1 MGEPGVQPS
10 LKTALVQDALP
21 FFGGA
26 ERVLVQARRV
36 FPRAQLYTLIHR
48 PSAFA
53 GTPLEGVPARAS
65 FLNRL
70 PGAQRYHRLFFPLY
84 PRAVE
89 SLDLREFDLV
99 LSFSYA
105 AAHGARTRPGQL
117 HLALFYTP
125 LRLAYHE
132 SHPLAQG
139 SGVRARLLQRA
150 LGGFRRWD
158 AAAAAR
164 PDALLAVSAW
174 VARLARGLY
183 GRPVGVLYP
192 PVETGRFRPA
202 PAREAFY
209 LAVSR
214 LEPHKRL
221 DLVVEAFNRLNRPL
235 LVVGEGSQRARL
247 ERAARPNVR
256 FLGRLADPEAARL
269 FERARALVHAGEE
282 DFGISLVEA
291 QAAGCPVIAYAG
303 GGAGETVLPGR
314 TGLLFPE
321 QSAGSLAEAV
331 AEFERCEAGFRP
343 GALRAWAERFSAGR
357 FRRELAQ
364 AVRAVCE
371 GRLPGGED
379 EPQRRA

>member
-1 MGEPGVQPS
+1 MDAEAQ
-10 LKTALVQDALP
+10 LDLRTALVQDALP

-48 PSAFA
+48 PSAFT
-53 GTPLEGVPARAS
+53 GTPLEGVPARTS
-65 FLNRL
+65 FLDRL
-70 PGAQRYHRLFFPLY
+70 PGARRLHRLFFPLY

-89 SLDLREFDLV
+89 SLDLGAYDLI

-105 AAHGARTRPGQL
+105 VAHGARARPGQP

-125 LRLAYHE
+125 LRLAYQD
-132 SHPLAQG
+132 SHPLVQG
-139 SGVRARLLQRA
+139 GGARARLLRRA

-158 AAAAAR
+158 AAAADR
-164 PDALLAVSAW
+164 PTALLAVSGW

-202 PAREAFY
+202 PAREEFY

-221 DLVVEAFNRLNRPL
+221 DLVVEAFNRLRRPL

-247 ERAARPNVR
+247 ERAARGNIR
-256 FLGRLADPEAARL
+256 FLGRLPDPDAARL
-269 FERARALVHAGEE
+269 FERARALVHAGVE

-291 QAAGCPVIAYAG
+291 QAAGCPVIAFAG
-303 GGAGETVLPGR
+303 GGACETVLPGR

-331 AEFERCEAGFRP
+331 AEFERCQAAFKSEE
-343 GALRAWAERFSAGR
+343 LRAWAGRFSAAR

-364 AVRAVCE
+364 AARAVCE